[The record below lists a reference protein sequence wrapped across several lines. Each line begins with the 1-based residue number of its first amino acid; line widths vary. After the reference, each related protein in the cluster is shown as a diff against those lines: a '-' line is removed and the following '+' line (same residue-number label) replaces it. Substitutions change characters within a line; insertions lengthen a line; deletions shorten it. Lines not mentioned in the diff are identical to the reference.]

1 MHGWM
6 RHTRRTQRTRAHAN
20 RQVHTQQSML
30 VVPMDSKGIIVK
42 RALSVF
48 GYDDAPHGHA
58 EARPPARPTNRPTAA
73 MSF

>member
-1 MHGWM
+1 
-6 RHTRRTQRTRAHAN
+6 
-20 RQVHTQQSML
+20 ML

-58 EARPPARPTNRPTAA
+58 EARPTNRPTAA
-73 MSF
+73 IAVVLHASRRMLHVACCMSVIRS

>member
-1 MHGWM
+1 
-6 RHTRRTQRTRAHAN
+6 
-20 RQVHTQQSML
+20 ML

-58 EARPPARPTNRPTAA
+58 EARPTNRPNRCYCRGVAGFTSYVACCMLHVA
-73 MSF
+73 CRS